1 MNAQVA
7 AITDKN
13 QRSLCAQMAKL
24 KTRGKKYVLIPDV
37 IKDLQFKSIKRE
49 GPNDP
54 INFTNSN
61 IPVTRRMK
69 LAPNPELYIPNV
81 LTALSTVFP
90 GCNSTLV
97 KVITSQRGDK
107 EQLLHTDF
115 DLKYIISRVFNL
127 DSFHYSA
134 IIALQPDTHLLVR
147 GKRERIDIPVNSR
160 LLFRGDLPHAGGAYK
175 KATVNKVIK
184 ISILLRY

>member
-1 MNAQVA
+1 MYLA
-7 AITDKN
+7 ASFNSHVKSPSSITTLRNLAYIK
-13 QRSLCAQMAKL
+13 SLQPC
-24 KTRGKKYVLIPDV
+24 VP
-37 IKDLQFKSIKRE
+37 LQLR
-49 GPNDP
+49 
-54 INFTNSN
+54 TNSN

-69 LAPNPELYIPNV
+69 LVPNPELYIPNV

-134 IIALQPDTHLLVR
+134 IVALQPDTHLLVS
-147 GKRERIDIPVNSR
+147 GKRERIDIPVNSM
-160 LLFRGDLPHAGGAYK
+160 LLFRDDLPHAGGAYK

>member
-1 MNAQVA
+1 MYLA
-7 AITDKN
+7 ASFNSHVKSPSSITTLRNLAYIK
-13 QRSLCAQMAKL
+13 SLQPC
-24 KTRGKKYVLIPDV
+24 VP
-37 IKDLQFKSIKRE
+37 LQLR
-49 GPNDP
+49 
-54 INFTNSN
+54 TNSN

-69 LAPNPELYIPNV
+69 LVPNPELYIPNV

-147 GKRERIDIPVNSR
+147 GKRERIDISVNSR
-160 LLFRGDLPHAGGAYK
+160 WCLQKSNSQQGDKNINSSLCL
-175 KATVNKVIK
+175 VVWK
-184 ISILLRY
+184 ILVCFK